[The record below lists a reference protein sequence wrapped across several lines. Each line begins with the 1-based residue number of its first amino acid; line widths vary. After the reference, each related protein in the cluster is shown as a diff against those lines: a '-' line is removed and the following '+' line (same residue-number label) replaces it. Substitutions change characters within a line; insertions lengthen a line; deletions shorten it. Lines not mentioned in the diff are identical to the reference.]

1 MSFYN
6 DDDEDSF
13 KERKKTL
20 SKIQA
25 EFKKAISDIRSIS
38 DSSNTEI
45 FDDQNPDETTSCKSY
60 KNFPDQEENERLIEI
75 CQLRSLVRELNSL
88 KNETLDLQAIVMKLD
103 SSHREIQKKF
113 LRKFYDVV
121 NILSLHINR
130 AQTLL
135 NELQ

>member
-45 FDDQNPDETTSCKSY
+45 FDDQNPDETTSYKSY